1 MSRDIVFKE
10 PSAEES
16 DDDTARPMQ
25 SQGEKQAS
33 IEEIQDTPA
42 QNQRPTTPP
51 PVTGITPSA
60 VTRSPLP
67 IDEDKD
73 PATETEAE
81 PTEPKR
87 SSCLATK
94 PKIDYAKVNTGHIQ
108 VWKESRKKPM
118 ENFVLLGTMSSEDTE
133 SDPETIKEALARPE
147 ADEWRKAIDDE
158 LKQHQ
163 DSGTFRLEHLLPGR
177 RTIGWRMVFQTK
189 RDENGNVSKCKA
201 RLIA

>member
-1 MSRDIVFKE
+1 MFKE

-25 SQGEKQAS
+25 SQGEKQVL

-51 PVTGITPSA
+51 PVTGIAPSA
-60 VTRSPLP
+60 VTRSPPP
-67 IDEDKD
+67 IDEDED

-81 PTEPKR
+81 PTELKR

-94 PKIDYAKVNTGHIQ
+94 PKLDYAKMNTGCIQ
-108 VWKESRKKPM
+108 MQKELREKPT
-118 ENFVLLGTMSSEDTE
+118 ENFVLLGTMSSEDTK
-133 SDPETIKEALARPE
+133 SDPETIEEALARPE

-163 DSGTFRLEHLLPGR
+163 DSGTFRLEHLLPG
-177 RTIGWRMVFQTK
+177 
-189 RDENGNVSKCKA
+189 
-201 RLIA
+201 